1 MALTVA
7 ACLLLAALSLLGPS
21 EPSYDPWAW
30 LVWGR
35 ELALLKLDT
44 TGGPS
49 WKPLPV
55 AFTTVFAPLSAL
67 DDGIPAALWMVVARA
82 GGLLA
87 LALSF
92 TLSGRIVGGAGGG
105 VASRGRS
112 PWSPSLLTPG
122 WIRYLFHGNEAPL
135 AIGLGLWAVDRH
147 LEGRR
152 GWALVLGGLV
162 CLARPELFLFLGLYA
177 LYVWWRAPA
186 LRALTAATLTL
197 VPAAWLVPSW
207 VGSGDPLFAGGQ
219 ARSEPSWSLSLA
231 AVPWRAALGLAQS
244 QTWLVLELG
253 ALAALAFALAALR
266 WPRLPRPAHPGAAV
280 ALAGFGGSVLLLY
293 AGMTEAGFSGNVRY
307 VLPAP
312 WWRSPCSA
320 AWAWRCCSTPPLE
333 SRSPLRASVA
343 VTALAAALL
352 GLAQPALRDHL
363 RTADVETREA
373 IERSRLHTDLE
384 RAVDGLG
391 PRYVTYFGPATVN
404 RSYQT
409 HLAWELKLP
418 LGAVHGARGRGLVFK
433 APAEPVAGVVRVYRR
448 ARPRRLLAHV
458 GQWRVSERPPDAG
471 HVFKW
476 PIVGF
481 RLRTAAER
489 LRNPSAASVFQRSAA
504 SSPHR
509 SPRPSRRC
517 WRSRLAPSPA
527 RTSSY

>member
-35 ELALLKLDT
+35 ELAHLKLDT

-55 AFTTVFAPLSAL
+55 GFTAVFAPLSAI

-82 GGLLA
+82 AGLFA
-87 LALSF
+87 LVLTF
-92 TLSGRIVGGAGGG
+92 TLTGRITGGG
-105 VASRGRS
+105 RARRSVAGAIAVVAV
-112 PWSPSLLTPG
+112 LLTPG

-135 AIGLGLWAVDRH
+135 AIGLGLLAVDRH
-147 LEGRR
+147 LDGRR

-162 CLARPELFLFLGLYA
+162 CLARPELFGFLA
-177 LYVWWRAPA
+177 LYGAHVWWRTPQ
-186 LRALTAATLTL
+186 LRTLTVATLVV

-231 AVPWRAALGLAQS
+231 PAPWRAALDLAQS

-253 ALAALAFALAALR
+253 ALAALALTLAAMR
-266 WPRLPRPAHPGAAV
+266 WRGLPRPACPGAVA

-307 VLPAP
+307 VLPALVAIAMLGGVG
-312 WWRSPCSA
+312 A
-320 AWAWRCCSTPPLE
+320 ALLLDAAASLE
-333 SRSPLRASVA
+333 SPLRASVA
-343 VTALAAALL
+343 FAAVALALLLLAA
-352 GLAQPALRDHL
+352 PALRDHL
-363 RTADVETREA
+363 GTAELETREA
-373 IERSRLHTDLE
+373 IERSRLHADLE

-391 PRYVTYFGPATVN
+391 ARYVTFFGPATVN

-409 HLAWELKLP
+409 HLAWELSLP
-418 LGAVHGARGRGLVFK
+418 LGDVHGARGRGIVFA
-433 APAEPVAGVVRVYRR
+433 APAEPVAGVVRVYPR

-458 GQWRVSERPPDAG
+458 GRWRVSDRPPNARN
-471 HVFKW
+471 VFKW

-481 RLRTAAER
+481 RLRTAAQR
-489 LRNPSAASVFQRSAA
+489 VRNPAAATVFHRGAHTRRIDRRSARDVA
-504 SSPHR
+504 GDR
-509 SPRPSRRC
+509 
-517 WRSRLAPSPA
+517 A
-527 RTSSY
+527 